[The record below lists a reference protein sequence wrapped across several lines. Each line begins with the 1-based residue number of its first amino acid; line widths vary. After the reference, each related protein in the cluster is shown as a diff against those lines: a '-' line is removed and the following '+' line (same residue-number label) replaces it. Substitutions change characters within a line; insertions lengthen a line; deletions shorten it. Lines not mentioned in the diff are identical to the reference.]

1 MNDLV
6 EFTPDTY
13 VYVAFSLKARDDQ
26 SLSKSTLLAKFTFPS
41 VEFILITSHVVS
53 KDANNMKSS
62 SGDTANE
69 S

>member
-13 VYVAFSLKARDDQ
+13 VYVAFSLNARDDQ
-26 SLSKSTLLAKFTFPS
+26 SLSKSMLLAKFTLPS